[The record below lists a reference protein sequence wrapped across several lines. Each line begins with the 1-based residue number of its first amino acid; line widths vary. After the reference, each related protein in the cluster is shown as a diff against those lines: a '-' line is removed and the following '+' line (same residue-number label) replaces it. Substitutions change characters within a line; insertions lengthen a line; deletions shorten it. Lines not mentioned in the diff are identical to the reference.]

1 MMSSGV
7 ISGKFQRDVI
17 LSAVDSD
24 GITFKEA
31 LEASGYM
38 GEEENRLNSK
48 NCVAFIEVYR
58 DKEYILYNDKV
69 DIGVAEGKHGVFNY
83 SSEYIKIIEKNA
95 REYGYSC
102 KKIDNSYGYDAQFIS
117 EIVPTALIFI
127 PCKKEASL
135 FKENCVQLD
144 DWVKCT
150 NVILKTIIDIDK
162 NL

>member
-1 MMSSGV
+1 
-7 ISGKFQRDVI
+7 
-17 LSAVDSD
+17 
-24 GITFKEA
+24 
-31 LEASGYM
+31 
-38 GEEENRLNSK
+38 
-48 NCVAFIEVYR
+48 
-58 DKEYILYNDKV
+58 
-69 DIGVAEGKHGVFNY
+69 
-83 SSEYIKIIEKNA
+83 KNA
-95 REYGYSC
+95 RKYGYSC